1 MPTNSAAAL
10 GQAAGELFEKSVLDI
25 LSTTVQERGYTVKS
39 DKLRDA
45 HDTPYSID
53 AVIYDDKARP
63 IILIDTKYIRYK
75 KHNRDKA
82 SWVCTAH
89 SLLRKHHKTLRK
101 SIVVLGGQWSQPSL
115 KLLDQFDIEVI
126 HAPFDDFVS
135 AFGNLDIEFDWEE
148 NDRTTPDNSLS
159 IYNALSDQDKAS
171 IGDSLTLSI
180 KDKLIDSVLP
190 VLESDIDSI
199 PHNISHVEILLK
211 TDQNQLILFEHDSL
225 QEALTGLLALFP
237 PSVDA
242 SQLTSTD

>member
-53 AVIYDDKARP
+53 AVIYDDKTRP

-101 SIVVLGGQWSQPSL
+101 SIVVLGGQWSQP
-115 KLLDQFDIEVI
+115 
-126 HAPFDDFVS
+126 
-135 AFGNLDIEFDWEE
+135 
-148 NDRTTPDNSLS
+148 
-159 IYNALSDQDKAS
+159 
-171 IGDSLTLSI
+171 
-180 KDKLIDSVLP
+180 
-190 VLESDIDSI
+190 
-199 PHNISHVEILLK
+199 
-211 TDQNQLILFEHDSL
+211 LILFEHDSL

>member
-1 MPTNSAAAL
+1 MPKNSAAAL
-10 GQAAGELFEKSVLDI
+10 GQAAGELFEKGILDI

-45 HDTPYSID
+45 HDTAYSID

-63 IILIDTKYIRYK
+63 IMLVDTKYIRYT

-89 SLLRKHHKTLRK
+89 SLLRKHYKTLRK
-101 SIVVLGGQWSQPSL
+101 SIVVLGGRWSQPSL
-115 KLLDQFDIEVI
+115 KLLEQSDIEVI
-126 HAPFDDFVS
+126 HVPFDDFVS
-135 AFGNLDIEFDWEE
+135 AFGNFDIEFEWGEK
-148 NDRTTPDNSLS
+148 DRATPTKSLS
-159 IYNALSDQDKAS
+159 EYDKLTDKKKSS
-171 IGDSLTLSI
+171 ISKSLTSPI
-180 KDKLIDSVLP
+180 RNKLIDSVLP

-199 PHNISHVEILLK
+199 PQNISHVEILLK

-237 PSVDA
+237 PSVDVT
-242 SQLTSTD
+242 QLTSSD

>member
-10 GQAAGELFEKSVLDI
+10 GQAAGELFEQSVLDI
-25 LSTTVQERGYTVKS
+25 LSNTVEERGYTVKP

-63 IILIDTKYIRYK
+63 IMLVDTKYIRYK

-89 SLLRKHHKTLRK
+89 SLLRKHYKTLRK
-101 SIVVLGGQWSQPSL
+101 SIVVLGGQWSQPSI

-126 HAPFDDFVS
+126 QVPFDDFVS
-135 AFGNLDIEFDWEE
+135 AFSNFGIEFDWKE
-148 NDRTTPDNSLS
+148 NDRVTPDNSLS
-159 IYNALSDQDKAS
+159 AYSALTDQEKAR
-171 IGDSLTLSI
+171 IGSSLTSSVEG
-180 KDKLIDSVLP
+180 KLIEAVSP

-199 PHNISHVEILLK
+199 PQNISHIEILLK
-211 TDQNQLILFEHDSL
+211 TDQNQLILFEHNSL

-237 PSVDA
+237 PSVDVT
-242 SQLTSTD
+242 QLTSSD

>member
-25 LSTTVQERGYTVKS
+25 LSATVQERGYTVKPE
-39 DKLRDA
+39 KLRDA
-45 HDTPYSID
+45 HDTLYSID

-63 IILIDTKYIRYK
+63 IILVDTKYIRYK

-89 SLLRKHHKTLRK
+89 SLLRKHYKTLRK

-126 HAPFDDFVS
+126 QVPFDDFVS
-135 AFGNLDIEFDWEE
+135 AFRKFGIEFDWEE

-159 IYNALSDQDKAS
+159 RYNDLTEQDKAR
-171 IGDSLTLSI
+171 IGNSLTSSV
-180 KDKLIDSVLP
+180 KDKLIEAVSP

-199 PHNISHVEILLK
+199 PQNISHIEILLK
-211 TDQNQLILFEHDSL
+211 TDQNQLILFEYDSL

-237 PSVDA
+237 PSVDVA
-242 SQLTSTD
+242 QLTSSD